1 MQYILLVAA
10 IIFEIIATSFLKYS
24 DGFTRLYPTIACIV
38 FYVLCYLAFGKAMV
52 KLDLNMSYAI
62 WCGVGI
68 VATTLISV
76 LFFKEKISVYGIVGI
91 VLIIIGGILL
101 NIGGTK

>member
-10 IIFEIIATSFLKYS
+10 ILFEIIATSFLKYS

-101 NIGGTK
+101 NLGGTK

>member
-1 MQYILLVAA
+1 MQYVLLVVA
-10 IIFEIIATSFLKYS
+10 IVFEIIATSFLKYS
-24 DGFTRLYPTIACIV
+24 NGFTRLYPTIACVV

-52 KLDLNMSYAI
+52 KLDLNLSYAI

-76 LFFKEKISVYGIVGI
+76 LFFGEKISVPGILGI
-91 VLIIIGGILL
+91 ALIVIGGILL
-101 NIGGTK
+101 NLGGTR

>member
-101 NIGGTK
+101 NLGGTK